1 MSNMVNGIRV
11 PFVPI
16 VTPEENNIVK
26 PQKPG
31 GVGSFDS
38 IFDNELSKLKF
49 SGHAAKR
56 LESRNIQLSES
67 DMNKLQEAVGKA
79 EAKGAK
85 DSLIMLND
93 RAFIINIPNKTVVT
107 AVEVAEGNENVFT
120 NIDSV
125 VFAL

>member
-1 MSNMVNGIRV
+1 MADMINGIRV

-16 VTPEENNIVK
+16 VTPQDDNIGKPVK
-26 PQKPG
+26 TKE
-31 GVGSFDS
+31 VSSFDS
-38 IFDNELSKLKF
+38 FFDNELAKIKF

-56 LESRNIQLSES
+56 LETRNIQLSES
-67 DMNKLQEAVGKA
+67 EMSKLQEAVGKA
-79 EAKGAK
+79 EAKGSR
-85 DSLIMLND
+85 DSLVMIND
-93 RAFIINIPNKTVVT
+93 KAFIVNIPNRTVVT